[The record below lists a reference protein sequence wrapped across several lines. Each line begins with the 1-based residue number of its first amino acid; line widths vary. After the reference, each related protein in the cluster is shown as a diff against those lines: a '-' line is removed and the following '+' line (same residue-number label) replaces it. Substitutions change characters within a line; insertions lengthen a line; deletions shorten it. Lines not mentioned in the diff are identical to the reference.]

1 MSDIEEPLDL
11 LLRQQF
17 ELESAEATNE
27 NVQQL
32 LANRIAQLLAGDMES
47 FMSMLYRLDV
57 PEGKIRSAL
66 SLSNDEA
73 PNMTLAKL
81 IIERQYQRMVTK
93 RTFKQEPLDDWI
105 DF

>member
-1 MSDIEEPLDL
+1 MMEQPLDL

-17 ELESAEATNE
+17 ELESAETASQD
-27 NVQQL
+27 VQQL

-57 PEGKIRSAL
+57 SEIKIRAAL
-66 SLSNDEA
+66 SSSNQEA
-73 PNMTLAKL
+73 PNVTLAKL
-81 IIERQYQRMVTK
+81 IIERQHERMVTK
-93 RTFKQEPLDDWI
+93 RTYKQKPLDDWL